1 MYNNHLDIIYFSFLL
16 WRRDTLTRIKR
27 RSHVDVSYQIYIYI
41 SILHWLSKK
50 IIISNFTSM
59 AVCCFPLILVSSF
72 VYIRIKWGET
82 ELSRR
87 CMQYNGA
94 ILIPIQFF
102 YFILFPASVFLMIN
116 PTRHCYYSTDIR
128 PLPINESD
136 QLPGGNF
143 GWCRLLLLL
152 PPTFYCV
159 DLII

>member
-1 MYNNHLDIIYFSFLL
+1 MFH
-16 WRRDTLTRIKR
+16 IK
-27 RSHVDVSYQIYIYI
+27 YISI

-59 AVCCFPLILVSSF
+59 AVCCFPPILVSSF

-102 YFILFPASVFLMIN
+102 YFISGLGLFDDQSNAPLLLFHRHSPATNQWVG
-116 PTRHCYYSTDIR
+116 STAR
-128 PLPINESD
+128 RE
-136 QLPGGNF
+136 F
-143 GWCRLLLLL
+143 GWCRLLLLP
-152 PPTFYCV
+152 PPTFTV
-159 DLII
+159 SRSNHLNIILGEKCYSNKNRSSESSLGNGL